1 MKTIKPAELEP
12 LLADTHHALRRVG
25 DAAGVWEELQ
35 CTCGRPG
42 CEIHDPARH
51 SVTLQLDT
59 LAAFWDAESAPAE
72 ERERLSAALIRLG
85 DALGLLYGAPA
96 PPDDPQALLHHL
108 RDRWLAGM
116 GTPLGWPADGEGGA
130 DEAWLVDLY
139 RVEARN
145 RLLLDRLLARMA
157 ATPFARLADAGA
169 AHARERRGHAHLEG
183 ITACKRV
190 LRTWMDDQDT
200 LPERTLLREHL
211 LRIINEAPWSAGE
224 AQDVAV
230 MAEDAA
236 CAVLAFGIADDT
248 WTTAAY
254 GAMQRVAPLSALRVD
269 LVLGEGPTTPAA
281 Q

>member
-1 MKTIKPAELEP
+1 MNTIQPSELET
-12 LLADTHHALRRVG
+12 LLANTHGALRRVG
-25 DAAGVWEELQ
+25 DAAGVWALLQ
-35 CTCGRPG
+35 CTCGRRG

-59 LAAFWDAESAPAE
+59 LAAFWNPATAPPQE
-72 ERERLSAALIRLG
+72 HQRLTAALMRLG
-85 DALGLLYGAPA
+85 DALGLWEENAF
-96 PPDDPQALLHHL
+96 PPDEAHALLHEL

-116 GTPLGWPADGEGGA
+116 GTPLGWLEGAA
-130 DEAWLVDLY
+130 DEAGEAWLLDLY

-145 RLLLDRLLARMA
+145 RLLLDRLLARLAGTAFA
-157 ATPFARLADAGA
+157 ALANA
-169 AHARERRGHAHLEG
+169 AAVHARHRRGFGYLEG

-211 LRIINEAPWSAGE
+211 LAIINEAPWTAGE
-224 AQDVAV
+224 AQDVAL

-236 CAVLAFGIADDT
+236 YAVLAFGIADDA

-254 GAMQRVAPLSALRVD
+254 GAMERVAPFSALRVD
-269 LVLGEGPTTPAA
+269 LILDDGPTA
-281 Q
+281 QLIT